1 MQPGLSATLR
11 FPVTAADTARALLS
25 GDVEVLATPRLLAW
39 LEAATCAAVRD
50 ALDADRTTVGTHV
63 ELDHGAPSPVGD
75 TVAVTATLT
84 AVAGRR
90 LTFEVSARDEATGR
104 SLGSGVVIRAVVDR
118 CRFAQPG

>member
-25 GDVEVLATPRLLAW
+25 GEVEVLATPRLLAW

-50 ALDADRTTVGTHV
+50 ALDADSTTVGTRV
-63 ELDHGAPSPVGD
+63 ELDHRAPSVVGD

-90 LTFEVSARDEATGR
+90 LTFEVSASDEATGR
-104 SLGSGVVIRAVVDR
+104 SLGGGVVARAVVER
-118 CRFAQPG
+118 SRFAQPG

>member
-39 LEAATCAAVRD
+39 LEAATCTAVRD

-63 ELDHGAPSPVGD
+63 ELDHSAPSPVGD

-118 CRFAQPG
+118 SRFAQPG